1 MENKRLNSIDLGAI
15 KTPAYILDERTLRKN
30 GEILKSI
37 SEKSG
42 AKFLLALKAFSS
54 YCTFPILKDYL
65 YGTTASSL
73 NEYKLSV
80 EEFGKE
86 THIYNAAYRPDEF
99 DSYLEHSSHITFN
112 SFSQWKL
119 FRDNVK
125 KSAHRPNCGIRINP
139 EISHV
144 NTSLYNPCAPYSR
157 FGVTK
162 KEFEA
167 DELEGIEGFHFHTL
181 CGSQAESLEKTL
193 AAVEEKFGEYL
204 HRVKWVN
211 MGGGHYITA
220 PTYNVPLLIDLIK
233 KFKEKYDVEVYLEPG
248 EAVVLHAGYLVAS
261 VLDIVKNEK
270 EIAILDT
277 SATAHMPDILEMPY
291 QPNIHNASKSPTE
304 LAHSYL
310 LGGAT
315 CLSGDTIGEYSFSEP
330 LTVNSKL
337 LFKDMAQYTIVKNT
351 MFNGINLPSIS
362 ILREDGT
369 LDLIKSF
376 DYQSFKS
383 RV

>member
-1 MENKRLNSIDLGAI
+1 MDTKRLNSIDLSGI
-15 KTPAYILDERTLRKN
+15 TTPAYILDERTLRKN
-30 GEILKSI
+30 GAILKSI

-54 YCTFPILKDYL
+54 YSTFPILREYL

-86 THIYNAAYRPDEF
+86 THIYNAAYRSDEF
-99 DSYLEHSSHITFN
+99 DSYLEHASHITFN
-112 SFSQWKL
+112 SFSQWKR
-119 FRDNVK
+119 FRDRVK
-125 KSAHRPNCGIRINP
+125 NSSHNPSCGIRINP

-157 FGVTK
+157 FGVTQV
-162 KEFEA
+162 EFEEDA
-167 DELEGIEGFHFHTL
+167 LEGIEGFHFHTL
-181 CGSQAESLEKTL
+181 CGSQAEALEKTI
-193 AAVEEKFGEYL
+193 AAVEAKFGKYL
-204 HRVKWVN
+204 HRLKWVN
-211 MGGGHYITA
+211 MGGGHYITS
-220 PTYNVPLLIDLIK
+220 PTYNVDLLIDIVK
-233 KFKEKYDVEVYLEPG
+233 KFKEKYNVEVYLEPG
-248 EAVVLHAGYLVAS
+248 EAVVLHAGYMVAS

-270 EIAILDT
+270 NIAILDT

-304 LAHSYL
+304 FPHSYI

-315 CLSGDTIGEYSFSEP
+315 CLSGDTIGEYSFPEP
-330 LTVNSKL
+330 LEVNSKL

-362 ILREDGT
+362 ILREDGR
-369 LDLIKSF
+369 LELMKSF
-376 DYQSFKS
+376 DYQNFKS